1 MIDLTTPLLAIDV
14 GRGTQDILVY
24 EPGRSIENSIKL
36 VLPSPTVVTAAKIR
50 QATGAGRP
58 VFLDGFL
65 MGGGANTGAIREHLA
80 RGLPVYATPE
90 AAGTIHD
97 DLERVRATGVEI
109 RSAPPGDAMIVRTTD
124 YMKPE
129 LQKALSLFGVDYP
142 ENVAIAVQD
151 HGYSP
156 HRSNR
161 IHRFELMRERLDAG
175 DWDLLSLAVDPPLAD
190 MTRMQAVRHQA
201 PGALVADTGPVA
213 LIGVLCDPV
222 VRGMAGAGVTLVN
235 AGNGHTLCFTLKG
248 REIHGLF
255 EHHTGALDPE
265 KLQHYIR
272 RLADGTL
279 TSEEIFDD
287 GGHGAAVRK
296 PLATGAVVVTGP
308 NRLRLLPE
316 AYQAA
321 PFGDMML
328 SGCFGLMHLW
338 KEFRERRSERAELEK
353 TRSVF
358 E

>member
-1 MIDLTTPLLAIDV
+1 MINLTTPLLAIDV

-24 EPGRSIENSIKL
+24 EPGRAVENSMKL
-36 VLPSPTVVTAAKIR
+36 VLPSPTVVVAEKIR
-50 QATGAGRP
+50 QATRAGSP

-65 MGGGANTGAIREHLA
+65 MGGGANTDAIQEHLA
-80 RGLPVYATPE
+80 AGLPVYATPD

-97 DLERVRATGVEI
+97 DLERVRAMGIEI
-109 RSAPPGDAMIVRTTD
+109 RATPQGSDTVTVRTTD
-124 YMKPE
+124 YMEPE
-129 LQKALSLFGVDYP
+129 LRKALSLFGVDYP

-161 IHRFELMRERLDAG
+161 IHRFELMRDRLDAG
-175 DWDLLSLAVDPPLAD
+175 DWDLLSLAADPPLAD
-190 MTRMQAVRHQA
+190 MTRMQAVRRQA
-201 PGALVADTGPVA
+201 PGALVTDTGPVA
-213 LIGVLCDPV
+213 LIGALCDPM
-222 VRGMAGAGVTLVN
+222 VRRMADKGVILVN
-235 AGNGHTLCFTLKG
+235 VGNGHTLCFTLKG
-248 REIHGLF
+248 REIYGIF
-255 EHHTGALDPE
+255 EHHTGALDPA
-265 KLQHYIR
+265 KLQHYIW

-296 PLATGAVVVTGP
+296 PLVTDAVAVTGP

-338 KEFRERRSERAELEK
+338 KEFRGG
-353 TRSVF
+353 
-358 E
+358 

>member
-36 VLPSPTVVTAAKIR
+36 VLPSPTVVVAERIR
-50 QATGAGRP
+50 QATRAGRP

-65 MGGGANTGAIREHLA
+65 MGGGANSGAIREHLA
-80 RGLPVYATPE
+80 AGLPVYATPE

-97 DLERVRATGVEI
+97 DPERVRALGVEI
-109 RSAPPGDAMIVRTTD
+109 RAVSPGDAVTVRTTD
-124 YMKPE
+124 YMEPE
-129 LQKALSLFGVDYP
+129 LRKALSLFGVGYP

-175 DWDLLSLAVDPPLAD
+175 DWDLLSLATDPPLAD
-190 MTRMQAVRHQA
+190 MTRMQAVRRQA
-201 PGALVADTGPVA
+201 PGALVTDTGPVA
-213 LIGVLCDPV
+213 LIGALCDPG
-222 VRGMAGAGVTLVN
+222 VRRQAKTGVTLVN

-248 REIHGLF
+248 REIYGLF
-255 EHHTGALDPE
+255 EHHTGALDPA
-265 KLQHYIR
+265 KLQRYIR
-272 RLADGTL
+272 RLTDGTL
-279 TSEEIFDD
+279 TSEEVFDD
-287 GGHGAAVRK
+287 GGHGAVVRK
-296 PLATGAVVVTGP
+296 PLVTDAVVVTGP

-328 SGCFGLMHLW
+328 SGCFGLAYLW
-338 KEFRERRSERAELEK
+338 KEFREATL
-353 TRSVF
+353 
-358 E
+358 

>member
-1 MIDLTTPLLAIDV
+1 MGLRRCLRPRMIDLTTPLLAIDV

-36 VLPSPTVVTAAKIR
+36 VLPSPNVVVAAKIR
-50 QATGAGRP
+50 QATRAGCP

-65 MGGGANTGAIREHLA
+65 MGGGANSGAIREHLS

-97 DLERVRATGVEI
+97 DLERVRALGVEI
-109 RSAPPGDAMIVRTTD
+109 RAAPPGDAVTIHTTD
-124 YMKPE
+124 YMEPE
-129 LQKALSLFGVDYP
+129 LRRALSLFGVGYP

-175 DWDLLSLAVDPPLAD
+175 DWDLLSLATDPPLAD
-190 MTRMQAVRHQA
+190 MTRMRAVRHQA
-201 PGALVADTGPVA
+201 PGALVTDTGPVA
-213 LIGVLCDPV
+213 LIGALCDPV
-222 VRGMAGAGVTLVN
+222 VRHLAATGVTLVN

-248 REIHGLF
+248 REIYGLF
-255 EHHTGALDPE
+255 EHHTGALDPA
-265 KLQHYIR
+265 KLQRYIR

-279 TSEEIFDD
+279 TSEEVFDD

-296 PLATGAVVVTGP
+296 SLATGAVVVTGP

-328 SGCFGLMHLW
+328 SGCFGLAYLW
-338 KEFRERRSERAELEK
+338 KQFREATL
-353 TRSVF
+353 
-358 E
+358 

>member
-1 MIDLTTPLLAIDV
+1 MIDLTTSLLAIDV

-24 EPGRSIENSIKL
+24 EPGRPIENSIKL
-36 VLPSPTVVTAAKIR
+36 VLPSPTVVTAAKVR
-50 QATGAGRP
+50 EATRAGRP
-58 VFLDGFL
+58 IFLEGFL

-80 RGLPVYATPE
+80 AGLPVYATPK
-90 AAGTIHD
+90 AALTLHD
-97 DLERVRATGVEI
+97 DPERVRALGVEI
-109 RSAPPGDAMIVRTTD
+109 RATPPGDAAVVRTTD
-124 YMKPE
+124 YMEPE
-129 LQKALSLFGVDYP
+129 LRQALSLFGVDYP

-161 IHRFELMRERLDAG
+161 IHRFELMRELLDAG
-175 DWDLLSLAVDPPLAD
+175 DWDLLSLVSDPPLAD
-190 MTRMQAVRHQA
+190 MTRMQAVLHQA
-201 PGALVADTGPVA
+201 PGALVTDTGPVA
-213 LIGVLCDPV
+213 LIGALCDPQ
-222 VRGMAGAGVTLVN
+222 VRRMARTGVTLVN

-255 EHHTGALDPE
+255 EHHTGALDPG

-279 TSEEIFDD
+279 TSEEVFDD

-296 PLATGAVVVTGP
+296 PLATDAVVVTGP

-328 SGCFGLMHLW
+328 SGCFGLAYLW
-338 KEFRERRSERAELEK
+338 KKRRAEGPELEK
-353 TRSVF
+353 TRS
-358 E
+358 

>member
-24 EPGRSIENSIKL
+24 EPGRPVENSIKL

-50 QATGAGRP
+50 EATRTKLP
-58 VFLDGFL
+58 VFLDGCL
-65 MGGGANTGAIREHLA
+65 MGGGANTGAIRKHLA
-80 RGLPVYATPE
+80 AGLPVYATPE
-90 AAGTIHD
+90 AALTLHD
-97 DLERVRATGVEI
+97 DPERVRGLGVEI
-109 RSAPPGDAMIVRTTD
+109 RTAPPEDDAVRIRTTD
-124 YMKPE
+124 YMEPE
-129 LQKALSLFGVDYP
+129 LRGALSLFGVGYP

-161 IHRFELMRERLDAG
+161 IHRFELMRERLNAG
-175 DWDLLSLAVDPPLAD
+175 DWDLLSLASDPPLAD
-190 MTRMQAVRHQA
+190 MTRMQAVLRQA
-201 PGALVADTGPVA
+201 PGAFVTDTGPAA
-213 LIGVLCDPV
+213 LIGALCDPQ
-222 VRGMAGAGVTLVN
+222 VRRMAKTGVTLVN

-255 EHHTGALDPE
+255 EHHTGALEPA
-265 KLQHYIR
+265 KLQDYIR

-279 TSEEIFDD
+279 TSEEVFDD
-287 GGHGAAVRK
+287 GGHGAAVSK
-296 PLATGAVVVTGP
+296 PLATDAVAVTGP

-328 SGCFGLMHLW
+328 SGCFGLAYLW
-338 KEFRERRSERAELEK
+338 KVFRER
-353 TRSVF
+353 
-358 E
+358 